1 MAAAEY
7 KLLLREYYGF
17 CIFASVTGTRYDELK
32 GHLIPLELIVT
43 SL

>member
-7 KLLLREYYGF
+7 ELLREHGF

-32 GHLIPLELIVT
+32 GHFFW
-43 SL
+43 SLLLHLYS